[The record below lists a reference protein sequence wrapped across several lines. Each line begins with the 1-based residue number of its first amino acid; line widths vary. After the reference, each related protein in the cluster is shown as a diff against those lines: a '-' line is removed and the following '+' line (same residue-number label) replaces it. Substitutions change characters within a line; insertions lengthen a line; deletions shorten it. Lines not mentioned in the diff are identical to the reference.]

1 MEKLDRQT
9 LAALKRRDIDQHLI
23 AVLLGCSPG
32 YAKAILSGEAEA
44 EPREL
49 AIIRLCALAAIRGI
63 GLVFGDLARGGEW
76 RQIPGLED
84 YEVSRNGQVRRRAS
98 GHGSRPGHLIKLR
111 ATKTGHQRFNYSSG
125 ARKGTMQVHRA
136 VATAFIG
143 PQPSSRHV
151 VCHRNDTPTDNRADN
166 LYWGTHYDN
175 AIDRFRN
182 ARIKEFGSNLTQEE
196 IANGRH
202 PAHKIRKAYKKQML
216 KRIEKLENRDFRR
229 PLGGEG

>member
-9 LAALKRRDIDQHLI
+9 LAALKRRGIDHHLI
-23 AVLLGCSPG
+23 AVLLGCPPG
-32 YAKAILSGEAEA
+32 YVKAILSGEAEA

-49 AIIRLCALAAIRGI
+49 AIIRLCALAATRGM

-84 YEVSRNGQVRRRAS
+84 YEVSRNGQIRRRAS
-98 GHGSRPGHLIKLR
+98 GHGSRPGQIIKLR
-111 ATKTGHQRFNYSSG
+111 STKTGHQRFNYSSG

-136 VATAFIG
+136 VALAFIG
-143 PQPSSRHV
+143 PQPSSGHV
-151 VCHRNDTPTDNRADN
+151 VCHRNDTSADNRADN

-175 AIDRFRN
+175 AIDRVRN
-182 ARIKEFGSNLTQEE
+182 ARIKEFGSNLTQED
-196 IANGRH
+196 ITNGQR
-202 PAHKIRKAYKKQML
+202 PESKVRKAYKKQML
-216 KRIEKLENRDFRR
+216 KRIEKIRKRDFRR